1 MNADVI
7 VAGAGIVGA
16 ACAHEL
22 ARSGLSAL
30 ALAAVEPV
38 LRPGVAGA
46 LKVGG
51 SSCGVQ
57 RFLATA

>member
-1 MNADVI
+1 M
-7 VAGAGIVGA
+7 GA